1 MHWDNQEPAS
11 RTEKKVSSALSSR
24 EGVRKARARA
34 VDTKGAQRRACA
46 AIIDDFL
53 TRHAAELAL
62 EPWPRVRE
70 LLLEALLARCPG
82 LSTRDYRAAL
92 ASRVRAKNSGLGP
105 SWEHRSTAR
114 A

>member
-1 MHWDNQEPAS
+1 MHWDNREGTS
-11 RTEKKVSSALSSR
+11 RTEKKVSSSLS
-24 EGVRKARARA
+24 VRQRQRRAPA
-34 VDTKGAQRRACA
+34 AGTKSGQRRACA
-46 AIIDDFL
+46 AIIDDYL
-53 TRHAAELAL
+53 ARHGDQLAL
-62 EPWPRVRE
+62 EPWSKVRE

-105 SWEHRSTAR
+105 SWEVRSTAR